1 MVVEVE
7 RKTFGR
13 TAGIKAKGLQSPGNS
28 CPVGKQEKK
37 QVFGG
42 KVEQV
47 FAKVTFTLGIQAGI
61 SQCQLGQKRKP

>member
-1 MVVEVE
+1 MAVKLE

-13 TAGIKAKGLQSPGNS
+13 SAGIKEKGLQIPG

-42 KVEQV
+42 R
-47 FAKVTFTLGIQAGI
+47 
-61 SQCQLGQKRKP
+61 QL

>member
-1 MVVEVE
+1 MAVKLE

-13 TAGIKAKGLQSPGNS
+13 IAGIKEKGLQIPG

-42 KVEQV
+42 R
-47 FAKVTFTLGIQAGI
+47 
-61 SQCQLGQKRKP
+61 QL